1 MFIATYHKRANE
13 IARLNYLKGDDEKK
27 TELEA
32 GQIKYSIEGH
42 SVKLLVLNFIGFS

>member
-32 GQIKYSIEGH
+32 GQIKYSIEGN
-42 SVKLLVLNFIGFS
+42 SVLITIRQQDKR

>member
-42 SVKLLVLNFIGFS
+42 SVLITIRQQDKR